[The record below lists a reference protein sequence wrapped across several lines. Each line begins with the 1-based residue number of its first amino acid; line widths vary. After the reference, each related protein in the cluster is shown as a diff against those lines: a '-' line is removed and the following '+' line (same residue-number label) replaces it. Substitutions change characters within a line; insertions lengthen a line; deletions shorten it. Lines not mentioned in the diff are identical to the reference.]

1 LQPTFELAIS
11 LILRKLNH
19 KMDRIDFRS
28 DTVSWPTPAM
38 REAMAVAP
46 VGDDVYG
53 EDPTVNELEALA
65 AQMTGKEAGLF
76 VSSGTM
82 GNLVG
87 ILTHATRGEEIIVG
101 RDSHVMLWEA
111 GSVAALGGVVPLALP
126 TDRYGRMSLDAV
138 ESAVRYDD
146 VHLPRTR
153 LIHVENSYGSK
164 AGYPIAPDYFAGI
177 WEIAQRHN
185 LNVHLDGARLF
196 NAAAALNLD
205 APDIARYV
213 DSVTFCLS
221 KGLCAPV
228 GSVLCGTAD
237 FIHRARRMRKAVGGG
252 MRQAGIL
259 AAAGIVAL
267 EEMVG
272 RLDIDHRNACLL
284 AEGLS
289 QIRGIEVDMEMVR
302 TNMVFFSLADEVP
315 LDAHEI
321 ARRMR
326 DEANIWVGD
335 RDARSF
341 RAVTH
346 YWIKKSDVEV
356 FLDVLGSVMMG

>member
-1 LQPTFELAIS
+1 
-11 LILRKLNH
+11 
-19 KMDRIDFRS
+19 MDRIDFRS

-38 REAMAVAP
+38 REAMAEAP

-53 EDPTVNELEALA
+53 EDPTINELEALA

-101 RDSHVMLWEA
+101 RDSHVMLWET
-111 GSVAALGGVVPLALP
+111 GSISALGGVIPNTLP
-126 TDRYGRMSLDAV
+126 TDRTGRMSLEAV
-138 ESAVRYDD
+138 EAAVRYDD

-164 AGYPIAPDYFAGI
+164 AGYPIASDYFVGI
-177 WEIAQRHN
+177 REIALRHD
-185 LNVHLDGARLF
+185 LKVHMDGARLF
-196 NAAAALNLD
+196 NAATALNLD
-205 APDIARYV
+205 ARELTRHV

-228 GSVLCGTAD
+228 GSLLCGTAD
-237 FIHRARRMRKAVGGG
+237 FIHEARRIRKAVGGG

-272 RLDIDHRNACLL
+272 RLDVDHRNACIL

-289 QIRGIEVDMEMVR
+289 QIPGIEVDLEMVR
-302 TNMVFFSLADEVP
+302 TNMVFFNLGDDVS
-315 LDAHEI
+315 LDAPQI

-335 RDARSF
+335 RDRRSF

-346 YWIKKSDVEV
+346 YWIKKADVEV
-356 FLDVLGSVMMG
+356 FLDVLGSIIMG